1 MFAKLLKHEWRATRG
16 VITLLCVIILI
27 AGLTIG
33 GVMHYMIRIDNGE
46 TLTVEA
52 TAVHVEP
59 EMSEFAE
66 VTCILL
72 VVAGVMAIGIC
83 CAASVFAV
91 IWRFYKSRF
100 TDEGY
105 LTFTLPV
112 THHQLLLSSAVN
124 SILGVLMVI
133 LACFLAVVLVLG
145 LLLLAYP
152 QEILWAD
159 VAVAISDVW
168 HALLEGLE
176 GHGSQVALLLW
187 SALVS
192 AVSQLLL
199 LMLAVTIG
207 ALIAKKHKI
216 LAAIGVYYGIGL
228 LESFCYSAVAM
239 SAFPTENVNTLLASP
254 GVMGVVLAVVSYFLM
269 YWLTSRKLNLA

>member
-1 MFAKLLKHEWRATRG
+1 M
-16 VITLLCVIILI
+16 
-27 AGLTIG
+27 
-33 GVMHYMIRIDNGE
+33 
-46 TLTVEA
+46 
-52 TAVHVEP
+52 
-59 EMSEFAE
+59 
-66 VTCILL
+66 
-72 VVAGVMAIGIC
+72 
-83 CAASVFAV
+83 
-91 IWRFYKSRF
+91 
-100 TDEGY
+100 
-105 LTFTLPV
+105 
-112 THHQLLLSSAVN
+112 
-124 SILGVLMVI
+124 
-133 LACFLAVVLVLG
+133 
-145 LLLLAYP
+145 
-152 QEILWAD
+152 
-159 VAVAISDVW
+159 
-168 HALLEGLE
+168 EGLE

-254 GVMGVVLAVVSYFLM
+254 SVMGVVLAVVSYFLM